1 MLKFIYDLFFPSK
14 SQKIRVMIEKKYEQS
29 IAFQRNG
36 NIREYSRLIKE
47 IADLEEELSRSD
59 K

>member
-1 MLKFIYDLFFPSK
+1 
-14 SQKIRVMIEKKYEQS
+14 MIEKKYEQS

>member
-1 MLKFIYDLFFPSK
+1 MFRFIYDLFFPSK
-14 SQKIRVMIEKKYEQS
+14 SQKIKIMIEKKYEQS

-36 NIREYSRLIKE
+36 NIREYSRLMKE
-47 IADLEEELSRSD
+47 ISDLEEELLRGD